1 MKIQLLYCGNFRMI
15 IKLDIIYIMQI
26 YVNVVA
32 ILCIGRRMQRWNG
45 CVTATVTGFVSCFSA
60 LQFWVVTIHWSVTMQ
75 LSLSAFRQYSHHLSL
90 YDEFDI
96 KKILVKKF
104 EFRSYNIAL
113 FLSYQWVQP
122 KRQLKNIVVWYVSW
136 IIDNCTH
143 TLNFNW

>member
-75 LSLSAFRQYSHHLSL
+75 LSLSSFREYSHHLSL

-96 KKILVKKF
+96 EKILVKKF

-113 FLSYQWVQP
+113 FLSYQWVHP
-122 KRQLKNIVVWYVSW
+122 NKTIKEYCCLICLLNHWQLY
-136 IIDNCTH
+136 TH
-143 TLNFNW
+143 IEF